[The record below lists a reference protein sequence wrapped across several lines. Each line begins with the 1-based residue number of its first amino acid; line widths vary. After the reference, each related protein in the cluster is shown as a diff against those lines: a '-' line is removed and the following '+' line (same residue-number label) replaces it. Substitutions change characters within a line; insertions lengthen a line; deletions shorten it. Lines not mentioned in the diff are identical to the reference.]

1 LQAQTNLQLV
11 YKGNRASTDF
21 HLRTITL
28 VVALATLG
36 SNVFSSVLFSQLP
49 DDPYHLASNFGW
61 YLHFANI
68 LSVFG
73 FLGSLRVCSSPIF
86 LPSPFRNSASPYT
99 RFPRKTWK
107 LHQPSSLTKRLL
119 KYNANA
125 QQQHALSIAIFSN
138 YLLLDTIV
146 CAIPRMLLLGLVHT
160 LSAPMCTSPPASPF
174 SQDPIT
180 LQAPSSQ
187 AYTTDAS
194 SPASQ
199 WELLT
204 SRWTLAGCYNIVQL
218 AQLALAAGVIA
229 GTVLQ
234 FVGALYVR
242 DYARELW
249 IREIRDE
256 VADGRRGDHVWLPG
270 VDEEGYLDD
279 VVGREKL

>member
-1 LQAQTNLQLV
+1 MSVA
-11 YKGNRASTDF
+11 RS
-21 HLRTITL
+21 RTITL

-49 DDPYHLASNFGW
+49 DDPYHLASNFRW

-73 FLGSLRVCSSPIF
+73 FLGSLR
-86 LPSPFRNSASPYT
+86 
-99 RFPRKTWK
+99 
-107 LHQPSSLTKRLL
+107 
-119 KYNANA
+119 
-125 QQQHALSIAIFSN
+125 QHALSIAIFSN

-174 SQDPIT
+174 SPDPIT
-180 LQAPSSQ
+180 SQAPSSQ
-187 AYTTDAS
+187 AYATDAS

-256 VADGRRGDHVWLPG
+256 VADGRRGDQVWLPG